1 MADDL
6 FGVFDEDAN
15 EDNESIALGAYT
27 LNNKLKETE
36 QNLSKEL
43 IKSEKKTKRKLD
55 QIENND
61 DIDKSNISEEKD
73 NENNEQDHN
82 ELNPSKRFQQE
93 EFDDWRYIY
102 FIMYLLFNLIS
113 VFFLNYFRESEKL
126 PRITVLKLNSLDSC
140 SHEVALPTD
149 MEYQPLKNNPN
160 TIPAKEYPFTLD
172 PFQKEAVLC
181 LENSQSV
188 LVSAHTSAGKTVV
201 AEYAIAMSLK
211 AKQRVIYT
219 TPIKALSNQK
229 YRELFE
235 EFKDVG
241 LMTGDVTIN
250 PSASCLIM
258 TTEILRSMLYRGSE
272 ITREVAWV
280 IFDEIHYMRDKER
293 GVIWEETIILL
304 NDNVHYVFL
313 SATIPNARQFA
324 EWIAY
329 LHKQP
334 CHVVYTDYRPTPLQ
348 HYIYPSGGDGIHLVV
363 DENVKSFILYLLF
376 L

>member
-113 VFFLNYFRESEKL
+113 VFF
-126 PRITVLKLNSLDSC
+126 
-140 SHEVALPTD
+140 
-149 MEYQPLKNNPN
+149 
-160 TIPAKEYPFTLD
+160 
-172 PFQKEAVLC
+172 
-181 LENSQSV
+181 
-188 LVSAHTSAGKTVV
+188 
-201 AEYAIAMSLK
+201 
-211 AKQRVIYT
+211 
-219 TPIKALSNQK
+219 
-229 YRELFE
+229 
-235 EFKDVG
+235 
-241 LMTGDVTIN
+241 
-250 PSASCLIM
+250 
-258 TTEILRSMLYRGSE
+258 
-272 ITREVAWV
+272 
-280 IFDEIHYMRDKER
+280 
-293 GVIWEETIILL
+293 
-304 NDNVHYVFL
+304 
-313 SATIPNARQFA
+313 
-324 EWIAY
+324 
-329 LHKQP
+329 
-334 CHVVYTDYRPTPLQ
+334 
-348 HYIYPSGGDGIHLVV
+348 
-363 DENVKSFILYLLF
+363 
-376 L
+376 